1 MSWINRT
8 FWYSISARSFV
19 QTSLTINKCATR
31 SDMPI
36 KQKSVKKTRKW
47 KISSLSTSDFI
58 HFSLCAHMNLT
69 DISKCQRY
77 TYKSWAHLRRCARQ
91 SVTQT
96 WAHADRQTHQQNK
109 TVSCIINR
117 AAHFLNKL
125 DSHTTLESKITP
137 RESAPPHT
145 KCRHPHRQISQKHTP
160 GPVCWLAGLMCSP
173 YNI

>member
-8 FWYSISARSFV
+8 FLYSISARSFV

-109 TVSCIINR
+109 TVSSYNKPSGSFFKQTWFTHYSR
-117 AAHFLNKL
+117 KQNYAA
-125 DSHTTLESKITP
+125 
-137 RESAPPHT
+137 RE
-145 KCRHPHRQISQKHTP
+145 
-160 GPVCWLAGLMCSP
+160 CSP
-173 YNI
+173 TYKMQASTQAN